1 MIRFDDLPRTNR
13 TLLLATLELEIAEA
27 KCTNILQLAHKR
39 NLPIQDIWRDI
50 CRRTGQPR
58 CTVPSP
64 VMLSREQWLGA
75 ATAGHA
81 DTTTATPGL
90 DSPAPSA
97 SSLDSPAPAAA
108 NDGGVNAGTI
118 AVPVAAAT
126 HPRTAAMPASG
137 TPRAGNPRALLA
149 AGLAGGLLASL
160 ALGAAF
166 FVLVASPTV
175 APQASLQTPNAKAGD
190 GLRATTTIVRE
201 QSGESAKPQPDP
213 ISVPPPQGTIRRL
226 DGISKSFLNR

>member
-1 MIRFDDLPRTNR
+1 
-13 TLLLATLELEIAEA
+13 LEIAEA

-64 VMLSREQWLGA
+64 VMLSREQWLDT
-75 ATAGHA
+75 ATAGHP
-81 DTTTATPGL
+81 DSTTATPGL
-90 DSPAPSA
+90 DP
-97 SSLDSPAPAAA
+97 PAPAAA

-126 HPRTAAMPASG
+126 HPKAAAMPAAG
-137 TPRAGNPRALLA
+137 TLRAGNPRALLA
-149 AGLAGGLLASL
+149 AGLACGLLAGL

-190 GLRATTTIVRE
+190 GPRAATMIRE
-201 QSGESAKPQPDP
+201 QSGESAKPQLDP

>member
-64 VMLSREQWLGA
+64 VMLSREQWLDA

-81 DTTTATPGL
+81 DTTTATPGV
-90 DSPAPSA
+90 DP
-97 SSLDSPAPAAA
+97 PAPAAA

-126 HPRTAAMPASG
+126 HPGAAAMPAFG

-149 AGLAGGLLASL
+149 AGLAAGLLAGL
-160 ALGAAF
+160 ALGVAF

-175 APQASLQTPNAKAGD
+175 APQASLQTPNAKPGD
-190 GLRATTTIVRE
+190 GLRAATTIRE

>member
-1 MIRFDDLPRTNR
+1 MIRFEDLPRTNR

-39 NLPIQDIWRDI
+39 NLPIPDIWRDI

-64 VMLSREQWLGA
+64 VMLSREQWLDA

-81 DTTTATPGL
+81 DTTTATPG
-90 DSPAPSA
+90 
-97 SSLDSPAPAAA
+97 LDSPAPAAA

-118 AVPVAAAT
+118 AVPVEAAT
-126 HPRTAAMPASG
+126 HPREAAMPASG
-137 TPRAGNPRALLA
+137 LPHAGNPRTLLA
-149 AGLAGGLLASL
+149 AGLAGGLLAGL

-175 APQASLQTPNAKAGD
+175 APQASLQIPNAK
-190 GLRATTTIVRE
+190 